1 MSFSY
6 FLNPPTGKDLQN
18 FNQNTMTLIAEDSP
32 EYLFDVKEVTV
43 PKQPVDYNALGNDGS
58 FEEICLLK
66 AARERGFVTWMPI
79 GHSQKADVI
88 IWMPPH
94 KPLTVQ
100 VKKAQWNKGQWRA
113 YVGAARGGHSKAR
126 RREEGKD
133 ADPYRRYEVG
143 DFDILAVYIPPADA
157 FRFWHLPAIAGQL
170 QLTITDLSTLN
181 NWHVIE
187 DALKA

>member
-1 MSFSY
+1 
-6 FLNPPTGKDLQN
+6 
-18 FNQNTMTLIAEDSP
+18 MTIIAEDSP
-32 EYLFDVKEVTV
+32 QYLFDVKEVTV
-43 PKQPVDYNALGNDGS
+43 PKQPIDHSVLGNDGS

-100 VKKAQWNKGQWRA
+100 VKKAQWHQKTWRA
-113 YVGAARGGHSKAR
+113 VVGAARGGKDR
-126 RREEGKD
+126 RRD
-133 ADPYRRYEVG
+133 ADAGRPVDKYRLYQPG

-157 FRFWHLPAIAGQL
+157 FRFWSLASIAGQH
-170 QLTITDLSTLN
+170 QVQVTDLSTLN

>member
-1 MSFSY
+1 MII
-6 FLNPPTGKDLQN
+6 
-18 FNQNTMTLIAEDSP
+18 IAEDSP
-32 EYLFDVKEVTV
+32 EYLFDVKGVTV

-94 KPLTVQ
+94 KPLTIQ
-100 VKKAQWNKGQWRA
+100 VKKGKWTGNSWCAH
-113 YVGAARGGHSKAR
+113 VGAARGSKDR
-126 RREEGKD
+126 RRHRD
-133 ADPYRRYEVG
+133 AGRPADKYRFYEVG
-143 DFDILAVYIPPADA
+143 DFDVLAVYVPPADG
-157 FRFWHLPAIAGQL
+157 FRFWLLNDIAGKHQVSVS
-170 QLTITDLSTLN
+170 DLSTLN

>member
-1 MSFSY
+1 
-6 FLNPPTGKDLQN
+6 
-18 FNQNTMTLIAEDSP
+18 MTLIAEDSP
-32 EYLFDVKEVTV
+32 EYLFDVKGVTV
-43 PKQPVDYNALGNDGS
+43 PKQPIDYSALGNDGS

-79 GHSQKADVI
+79 GHSQKADAI

-100 VKKAQWNKGQWRA
+100 VKRGQWKNNA
-113 YVGAARGGHSKAR
+113 WCAVVGAARGGKERRKA
-126 RREEGKD
+126 
-133 ADPYRRYEVG
+133 ADDGRVFDKYRLYEAG
-143 DFDILAVYIPPADA
+143 DFDVLALYVPPADA
-157 FRFWHLPAIAGQL
+157 FRFWLLNDIAGRHQVSVS
-170 QLTITDLSTLN
+170 DLSTLN